1 MLFRSTGAMISGL
14 ALSMTGNVNNGT
26 YVLGLSLLVS
36 AGLIFL
42 VSSRRTS
49 VQTRSA
55 LIPATPV

>member
-1 MLFRSTGAMISGL
+1 MISGL
-14 ALSMTGNVNNGT
+14 ALSMTGSVNNGT